1 MPQLMD
7 DKQKKMIKFM
17 EHVLHDIEM
26 DLRRVKVML
35 AKLAVSDEDS
45 VDARKAMAEAEK
57 MMDHSS
63 LQDYKDEDGVQIVE
77 GAFDGYYMIAAD
89 QKKYPVPPN
98 YSSKTKLVPGDILK
112 LKIMEDGRMIYKL
125 IAPVERKHVKAMLSK
140 ADDGRPVAITD
151 QGQTYFLN
159 QAAVTFYKAKPG
171 DDLYIIVNADGK
183 GSSAAIE
190 TSVKQ

>member
-1 MPQLMD
+1 MPHHLD
-7 DKQKKMIKFM
+7 EKQKKMIKFM
-17 EHVLHDIEM
+17 EHVMHDVEM
-26 DLRRVKVML
+26 DLKRIRVML
-35 AKLAVSDEDS
+35 QRLYISDDETAEAKRAIAD
-45 VDARKAMAEAEK
+45 AEK
-57 MMDHSS
+57 MMDHTS
-63 LQDYKDEDGVQIVE
+63 LQDYKDEDGVHIVE

-140 ADDGRPVAITD
+140 ADDGRPIAITD
-151 QGQTYFLN
+151 AGQTYFLN
-159 QAAVTFYKAKPG
+159 QAAVTFYKAKAG